1 MAQVTVPDIGD
12 LESVEVIELCVAPGD
27 EVGPDDPIVVVES
40 DKASMEIPAGAAGI
54 VQEVLVE
61 VGAAVTEGQAIA
73 QLQVQDQEDAQAD
86 SGAPAGEDA
95 RPAPEDPAPPAP
107 LADPSPVGHAAPSAQ
122 AAPLASQGA
131 GTLAEDGG
139 GTASEEDDSDKASQ
153 GADAFAEDGGGTAS
167 EEDDSDR
174 ASQGVG
180 ALGEDGVR
188 PASEVLASEAPAFET
203 LAPARPPGSGVAA
216 EPSPGAQIYAGPATR
231 RLARELGVQLAEVP
245 ATGARG
251 RILKDDV
258 KRFVKAAM
266 SRAAAIPGEGAAG
279 IPPIPEADFSRFGP
293 VQVLPLGRVRALGAR
308 NLHRS
313 WLNLPHVT
321 QHEEA
326 DLTDLEA
333 FRHSLKGEAQRRGLK
348 LTPLPFVIHAVCR
361 ALKAFPS
368 FNASLDAAA
377 QNYLI
382 KGYYRIGCAVD
393 TEQGLVVPVLKD
405 AERKGIW
412 ALCAELAELAAK
424 ARSQKLGMDDMQGGT
439 FTVSSLGAAGGTGF
453 TPIINAPEVAI
464 LGVARLAAKP
474 VWDGAQ
480 FQPRQMLPLSLS
492 YDHRAINGAEAGRFL
507 MHLAGL
513 LQEADRF
520 EL

>member
-40 DKASMEIPAGAAGI
+40 EKASMEIPAGAAGV
-54 VQEVLVE
+54 VQAVLVE

-73 QLQVQDQEDAQAD
+73 QLQVQDQVQEDVQAD
-86 SGAPAGEDA
+86 SGAPAGQDA
-95 RPAPEDPAPPAP
+95 APAPEDPAPPP
-107 LADPSPVGHAAPSAQ
+107 PADPSPAGHAALSAQ
-122 AAPLASQGA
+122 AAPPASQG
-131 GTLAEDGG
+131 T
-139 GTASEEDDSDKASQ
+139 
-153 GADAFAEDGGGTAS
+153 
-167 EEDDSDR
+167 
-174 ASQGVG
+174 
-180 ALGEDGVR
+180 
-188 PASEVLASEAPAFET
+188 
-203 LAPARPPGSGVAA
+203 
-216 EPSPGAQIYAGPATR
+216 GAQIYAGPATR

-266 SRAAAIPGEGAAG
+266 SKAAAIPGEGGAG

-293 VQVLPLGRVRALGAR
+293 VQAVPLGRVRSLGAR

-393 TEQGLVVPVLKD
+393 TEQGLVVPMVKD

-424 ARSQKLGMDDMQGGT
+424 ARAQKLGVDDMQGGT

-474 VWDGAQ
+474 VWDGAR

>member
-40 DKASMEIPAGAAGI
+40 EKASMEIPAGAAGV
-54 VQEVLVE
+54 VQAVLVE

-73 QLQVQDQEDAQAD
+73 QLQVQDQVQEDVQAD
-86 SGAPAGEDA
+86 SGAPAGQDA
-95 RPAPEDPAPPAP
+95 APAPEDPAPPP
-107 LADPSPVGHAAPSAQ
+107 PADPSPAGHAALSAQ
-122 AAPLASQGA
+122 AAPPVSQGTGA
-131 GTLAEDGG
+131 LAEDGG
-139 GTASEEDDSDKASQ
+139 GTASEEEDFDRASQ
-153 GADAFAEDGGGTAS
+153 DAGTLAEDGARPAS

-174 ASQGVG
+174 ASQGAG
-180 ALGEDGVR
+180 ALAEDGAR
-188 PASEVLASEAPAFET
+188 PASVAPASET

-266 SRAAAIPGEGAAG
+266 SSAAAVRGEGGAG

-293 VQVLPLGRVRALGAR
+293 VQAVPLGRVRTLGAR

-393 TEQGLVVPVLKD
+393 TEQGLVVPVVKD

-424 ARSQKLGMDDMQGGT
+424 ARSQKLGVDDMQGGT
-439 FTVSSLGAAGGTGF
+439 FTVSSLGTAGGTGF

-474 VWDGAQ
+474 VWDGAR

>member
-1 MAQVTVPDIGD
+1 MVQVTVPDIGD

-40 DKASMEIPAGAAGI
+40 EKASMEIPAGAAGV
-54 VQEVLVE
+54 VQAVLVE
-61 VGAAVTEGQAIA
+61 VGAAVTEGQVIA
-73 QLQVQDQEDAQAD
+73 QLQVQDQEDVQAD
-86 SGAPAGEDA
+86 SSASAGQDA
-95 RPAPEDPAPPAP
+95 RPAPEDPAPPP
-107 LADPSPVGHAAPSAQ
+107 TGPSPASHAAPSAQ
-122 AAPLASQGA
+122 AAPSASQGVGALA
-131 GTLAEDGG
+131 G
-139 GTASEEDDSDKASQ
+139 
-153 GADAFAEDGGGTAS
+153 DGGGTAS

-174 ASQGVG
+174 ASQGAG
-180 ALGEDGVR
+180 ALAEDGAR
-188 PASEVLASEAPAFET
+188 PASVVPASET

-266 SRAAAIPGEGAAG
+266 SSAAAVRGEGGAG

-293 VQVLPLGRVRALGAR
+293 VQAVPLGRVRALGAR

-393 TEQGLVVPVLKD
+393 TEQGLVVPVVKD

-424 ARSQKLGMDDMQGGT
+424 ARSQKLGVDDMQGGT

-474 VWDGAQ
+474 VWDGAR

>member
-1 MAQVTVPDIGD
+1 MAEIRVPDIGD
-12 LESVEVIELCVAPGD
+12 AENVEVIELCVAPGD
-27 EVGPDDPIVVVES
+27 GVAPDDPILVVES
-40 DKASMEIPAGAAGI
+40 DKASMEIPAGVAGTVEAVLVGLGDAVAAG
-54 VQEVLVE
+54 QP
-61 VGAAVTEGQAIA
+61 IA
-73 QLQVQDQEDAQAD
+73 RLQVQEAPLDGEAEEHQAAPAGKAEEPAPESHPAQAAQ
-86 SGAPAGEDA
+86 SASPTPEAPDDASSGEDA
-95 RPAPEDPAPPAP
+95 RPMAEAAASPAPA
-107 LADPSPVGHAAPSAQ
+107 SA
-122 AAPLASQGA
+122 ASQG
-131 GTLAEDGG
+131 LAL
-139 GTASEEDDSDKASQ
+139 S
-153 GADAFAEDGGGTAS
+153 GA
-167 EEDDSDR
+167 
-174 ASQGVG
+174 
-180 ALGEDGVR
+180 
-188 PASEVLASEAPAFET
+188 
-203 LAPARPPGSGVAA
+203 PG
-216 EPSPGAQIYAGPATR
+216 PGAQVYAGPATR
-231 RLARELGVQLAEVP
+231 RLARELGVNLAEVR

-266 SRAAAIPGEGAAG
+266 AAGAGLRDEGGAG
-279 IPPIPEADFSRFGP
+279 IPPVPEIDFSRFGP
-293 VQVLPLGRVRALGAR
+293 VQTLPLGRVRALGAR

-326 DLTDLEA
+326 DLSELEA
-333 FRHSLKGEAQRRGLK
+333 FRRSLKGEAARRKLK
-348 LTPLPFVIHAVCR
+348 LTLLPFVAQAVCR
-361 ALKAFPS
+361 TLKAFPS

-377 QNYLI
+377 QNFLV
-382 KGYYRIGCAVD
+382 KGYYRIGFAVD

-412 ALCAELAELAAK
+412 TLCAELAELAAK
-424 ARSQKLGMDDMQGGT
+424 ARRQELGMDDMQGGT
-439 FTVSSLGAAGGTGF
+439 FTISSLGAAGGTGF

-474 VWDGAQ
+474 VWDGAR

-513 LQEADRF
+513 LQDVGCF

>member
-27 EVGPDDPIVVVES
+27 EVGPDDPVVVVES
-40 DKASMEIPAGAAGI
+40 DKASMEIAAGAAG
-54 VQEVLVE
+54 VVEAVLVE
-61 VGAAVTEGQAIA
+61 IGAAVTEGQAIA

-95 RPAPEDPAPPAP
+95 KPAPENFAPPGQPAS
-107 LADPSPVGHAAPSAQ
+107 PSPAGRAAPSAQ
-122 AAPLASQGA
+122 AAPPASQGA
-131 GTLAEDGG
+131 GALVEDQ
-139 GTASEEDDSDKASQ
+139 ARS
-153 GADAFAEDGGGTAS
+153 
-167 EEDDSDR
+167 
-174 ASQGVG
+174 
-180 ALGEDGVR
+180 
-188 PASEVLASEAPAFET
+188 ASEAPVPET
-203 LAPARPPGSGVAA
+203 LAPARPSSSGMAA
-216 EPSPGAQIYAGPATR
+216 EPSPGARIYAGPATR
-231 RLARELGVQLAEVP
+231 RLARELGVKLAEVP

-266 SRAAAIPGEGAAG
+266 SSAAG

-333 FRHSLKGEAQRRGLK
+333 FRHSLKEEAQRRGLK

-361 ALKAFPS
+361 ALKKFPS

-412 ALCAELAELAAK
+412 TLCAELAELAAK
-424 ARSQKLGMDDMQGGT
+424 ARAQKLGVDDMQGGT

-474 VWDGAQ
+474 VWDGAR
-480 FQPRQMLPLSLS
+480 FQPRHMLPLSLS

-513 LQEADRF
+513 LQEADHF

>member
-40 DKASMEIPAGAAGI
+40 EKASMEIPAGAAGV
-54 VQEVLVE
+54 VQAVLVE
-61 VGAAVTEGQAIA
+61 IGAAVTEGQVIA

-86 SGAPAGEDA
+86 SVAPAGQDA
-95 RPAPEDPAPPAP
+95 RPAPEDPAPPP
-107 LADPSPVGHAAPSAQ
+107 TGPSPASHAAPSAQ
-122 AAPLASQGA
+122 AAPSASQGVGALA
-131 GTLAEDGG
+131 GDGG
-139 GTASEEDDSDKASQ
+139 GA
-153 GADAFAEDGGGTAS
+153 AS

-174 ASQGVG
+174 ASQGAG
-180 ALGEDGVR
+180 ALAEDGARSASVA
-188 PASEVLASEAPAFET
+188 PASET

-266 SRAAAIPGEGAAG
+266 SRAASIPGEGGAG

-293 VQVLPLGRVRALGAR
+293 VQVVPLGRVRSLGAR

-393 TEQGLVVPVLKD
+393 TEQGLVVPVVKD

-424 ARSQKLGMDDMQGGT
+424 ARSQKLGVDDMQGGT

-474 VWDGAQ
+474 VWDGAR

-507 MHLAGL
+507 MHLVGL
-513 LQEADRF
+513 LQDVGCF
-520 EL
+520 EF